1 MPFGNL
7 DSLLIPVEKD
17 LIDTFLHKR
26 NVLCIK
32 TNVANTVLRD
42 LSLI

>member
-1 MPFGNL
+1 MPFGIL

-17 LIDTFLHKR
+17 LIDKFLHKR
-26 NVLCIK
+26 NVLYVK